1 MDAIALLKADHNEV
15 EKLFKRFEE
24 LGPRAKKTKADI
36 ADKVIEA
43 LSQHASIEEQILYP
57 FVRERLPDEEEL
69 VLEALEEHHVAKW
82 VLSELDGM
90 TPDDERFDA
99 KFTVLAESVRHHVKE
114 EEGELFPKL
123 REGFTKTELDE
134 LGAALAGAKDTAP
147 TKPHPRA
154 PDEPPATRSPARRRR
169 PSISPAA
176 SAPRRSSAVRA
187 VTASKQ

>member
-24 LGPRAKKTKADI
+24 LGPRAKKTKSDI
-36 ADKVIEA
+36 AEKVIKA

-123 REGFTKTELDE
+123 REEFTKTELEE
-134 LGAALAGAKDTAP
+134 LGAALAAAKETAP

-154 PDEPPATRSPARRRR
+154 PDEPPGNVL
-169 PSISPAA
+169 AA
-176 SAPRRSSAVRA
+176 AAAAPLDVAAKAVERVRA
-187 VTASKQ
+187 VTKH

>member
-36 ADKVIEA
+36 AEKVIEA

-154 PDEPPATRSPARRRR
+154 PDEPPASALAGAATAPLDLARRVGAKAVER
-169 PSISPAA
+169 
-176 SAPRRSSAVRA
+176 VRA
-187 VTASKQ
+187 VTASKH